1 MISYENIIT
10 SDEGFITQMGLL
22 PVTKMNFGDT
32 GGLNEQGWHTLG
44 PLECRGER

>member
-32 GGLNEQGWHTLG
+32 QTMSKVGTHSA
-44 PLECRGER
+44 R